1 MQPTINTRNIDD
13 AFIHIGT
20 ASSQQSLIRKALL
33 HMFAW
38 LNSGRLDDALVQYL
52 LGYVIEHFHTG
63 PYKHDEAIVLAAPI
77 TPVSSLCSE
86 VNCKELNIKDEYR
99 IWKRI
104 LQYGEERHSIST
116 IAAASRPFASQY

>member
-63 PYKHDEAIVLAAPI
+63 PYKHGEQHSVIWWP
-77 TPVSSLCSE
+77 SLFSLHMKQLC
-86 VNCKELNIKDEYR
+86 
-99 IWKRI
+99 
-104 LQYGEERHSIST
+104 
-116 IAAASRPFASQY
+116 